1 MRLLDA
7 LTVDRDP
14 ASYEDCYRKRL
25 ETIVRRRQQGKTIK
39 APTRQDQ
46 PSPTPDLMAAL
57 RKKLY
62 ERAQEAGIPGR
73 SSMTKK
79 QLAGALDRKD

>member
-7 LTVDRDP
+7 LTVDWDP
-14 ASYEDCYRKRL
+14 ASYEDC
-25 ETIVRRRQQGKTIK
+25 
-39 APTRQDQ
+39 
-46 PSPTPDLMAAL
+46 
-57 RKKLY
+57 Y